1 MVLEKEPKY
10 LKMSDIPE
18 ANDKSI
24 REHKDFGKLFD
35 ATPVPEYVEGFKVE
49 EGEKLQELWPEGM
62 DNAKEVSVVSQIG
75 QI

>member
-1 MVLEKEPKY
+1 
-10 LKMSDIPE
+10 MSEIPE

-62 DNAKEVSVVSQIG
+62 DNAKEVSVAPQIR
-75 QI
+75 QC